1 MIVFPRAVKQL
12 EKNPEICE
20 RKETEVWQGRE
31 SLCYSGDNYFRESQR
46 LDVPLYQ
53 SSKKKTY
60 IQNPGRSKL
69 GREIH
74 FRATKVSLK
83 NNCYVF
89 LFTQGKRG
97 GMNMFGQPLFRQK
110 PEQVLVHQT
119 QARE

>member
-1 MIVFPRAVKQL
+1 MAGKGEPLLFWGQL
-12 EKNPEICE
+12 F
-20 RKETEVWQGRE
+20 QGQPKTGCAFI
-31 SLCYSGDNYFRESQR
+31 SIL
-46 LDVPLYQ
+46 
-53 SSKKKTY
+53 KKKMY
-60 IQNPGRSKL
+60 YQNPGRSKL

-74 FRATKVSLK
+74 FHAMKVSLK